1 MKSLISL
8 FNHENIVRYTARLLL
23 DSHQLLIQGVSIEMS
38 SNTTIAG
45 TFLLKHPVWFVCLAV
60 NVILLRQDYHLHTN
74 ASFHKSNCIKNSL
87 NMLSLSYYVCCLTNY
102 RTYKSRIQQKDYLT
116 LKGSIYVCPSV
127 CLIVSLSAMKTR
139 TND

>member
-45 TFLLKHPVWFVCLAV
+45 TFLLKHPV
-60 NVILLRQDYHLHTN
+60 
-74 ASFHKSNCIKNSL
+74 
-87 NMLSLSYYVCCLTNY
+87 
-102 RTYKSRIQQKDYLT
+102 
-116 LKGSIYVCPSV
+116 
-127 CLIVSLSAMKTR
+127 
-139 TND
+139 